1 MIRMIILVFSF
12 AVLVIRMTLRPLIA
26 ALENL
31 VWGQRRYNFRWCV
44 RFDDKRT
51 THFVKYR
58 PIVENA
64 LAQLRRMRQGEG
76 ERERERDSLFE
87 FAAYWHIV
95 NALVRGD
102 VMRRQGCLL
111 CFMHGGPGGIS
122 VGNVRP

>member
-1 MIRMIILVFSF
+1 MYPFS
-12 AVLVIRMTLRPLIA
+12 
-26 ALENL
+26 
-31 VWGQRRYNFRWCV
+31 V

-122 VGNVRP
+122 VGNVRPWLHPGLWRAHRLSEGDSH